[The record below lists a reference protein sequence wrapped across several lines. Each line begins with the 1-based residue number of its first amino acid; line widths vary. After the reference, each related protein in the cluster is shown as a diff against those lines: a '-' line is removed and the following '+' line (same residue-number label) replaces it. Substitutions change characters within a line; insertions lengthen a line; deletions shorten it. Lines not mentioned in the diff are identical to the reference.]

1 MQLDLGI
8 GLGAVA
14 LVVGFPIL
22 LLAFIGFLGRMEA
35 WMLLPDERA
44 AAVSRLLEQVDEAE
58 ELEKAVTLLMSDLA
72 VGSRSRRRPQTVP
85 RRKAMR
91 IVGRRRTSHSAS

>member
-1 MQLDLGI
+1 MQFDLGI
-8 GLGAVA
+8 GLGAAA

-58 ELEKAVTLLMSDLA
+58 ELEKAVTLLMSDVALRNRRPRRGA
-72 VGSRSRRRPQTVP
+72 PRRR
-85 RRKAMR
+85 AMR
-91 IVGRRRTSHSAS
+91 IVRRRRASSPSS